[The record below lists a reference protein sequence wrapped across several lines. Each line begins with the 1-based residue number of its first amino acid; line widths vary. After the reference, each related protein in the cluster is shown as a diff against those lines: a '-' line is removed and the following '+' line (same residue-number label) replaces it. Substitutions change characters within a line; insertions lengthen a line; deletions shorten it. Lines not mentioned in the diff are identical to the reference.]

1 MRISDW
7 SSDVCSSDLP
17 AANGARTAMA
27 PDGFA
32 FDFSGDGGART
43 LWAGP
48 GLASTDDLDARARWA
63 AFDLAHGLPRLAESQ
78 IEKWTPQPLSLERLP
93 AYSVQQGCY
102 PGQEIVARTPFLGQ
116 ANRAL
121 PLVECAPPRERG

>member
-1 MRISDW
+1 
-7 SSDVCSSDLP
+7 
-17 AANGARTAMA
+17 MA

-78 IEKWTPQPLSLERLP
+78 IEKWTPQQLSLERLH
-93 AYSVQQGCY
+93 AYSVKKGYY
-102 PGQEIVARTPFLGQ
+102 PGQEIVARTHFLGQ
-116 ANRAL
+116 AK
-121 PLVECAPPRERG
+121 RGRSEEHTSELQSLMRLSYAVFCLKKT

>member
-78 IEKWTPQPLSLERLP
+78 IAKWPPPQLSLDAQH
-93 AYSVQQGCY
+93 AYSLK
-102 PGQEIVARTPFLGQ
+102 TPEGRRVGKRWVSKGK
-116 ANRAL
+116 NR
-121 PLVECAPPRERG
+121 GS

>member
-1 MRISDW
+1 
-7 SSDVCSSDLP
+7 
-17 AANGARTAMA
+17 MA

-48 GLASTDDLDARARWA
+48 GLASTDDLDARARWV

-78 IEKWTPQPLSLERLP
+78 IEKWTPQQLSLERLH
-93 AYSVQQGCY
+93 AYSVKKGCY
-102 PGQEIVARTPFLGQ
+102 PGQEIVRSEEHTSELQSLMRTSYAVFCLKK
-116 ANRAL
+116 
-121 PLVECAPPRERG
+121 

>member
-1 MRISDW
+1 MG
-7 SSDVCSSDLP
+7 VGGALEAHP

-78 IEKWTPQPLSLERLP
+78 IEKWTPQQLSLERRSEEHTSELQSLMRISY
-93 AYSVQQGCY
+93 AVFCLKKKNKHIS
-102 PGQEIVARTPFLGQ
+102 T
-116 ANRAL
+116 
-121 PLVECAPPRERG
+121 